1 MIQTLNLFIGHS
13 VHCRLKN
20 RKTQPKDAQ
29 FFSWDIYISISLWI
43 SLHVSICK
51 GSLSGNQTEAIPR
64 NRLSNS
70 FYWDSHIKNKY
81 ICKVW
86 NGCKIPTN
94 FNRKTWMEAH
104 DNRSNLPVCGWQF
117 PHNMCTVNVLRCTYY
132 YYYYYH
138 HHHHHH
144 HCQKIHL
151 VLRAPWIY
159 WGGGGVVMAPLMKWK
174 EENTYQP
181 TPSQLPPDYGPGCAL
196 ESVWKRQWSTF
207 LLIIII
213 NRRHRKE

>member
-94 FNRKTWMEAH
+94 FNRETLMGAH
-104 DNRSNLPVCGWQF
+104 DNRSNLPVCGWQL

-138 HHHHHH
+138 YHHHHH

-159 WGGGGVVMAPLMKWK
+159 WGGGWCSHGSTHEVEGGEHLPTNPVPVTAWLRTWLCSGV
-174 EENTYQP
+174 
-181 TPSQLPPDYGPGCAL
+181 SL
-196 ESVWKRQWSTF
+196 EAAVEYVF
-207 LLIIII
+207 ID
-213 NRRHRKE
+213 NYN